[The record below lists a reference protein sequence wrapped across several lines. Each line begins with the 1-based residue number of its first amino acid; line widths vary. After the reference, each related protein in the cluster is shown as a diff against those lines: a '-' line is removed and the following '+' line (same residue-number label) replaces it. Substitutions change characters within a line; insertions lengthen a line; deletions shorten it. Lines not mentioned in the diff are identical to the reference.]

1 MSGGG
6 GDNEV
11 KDTPEQKYLAQVAAE
26 KWNYAQENLA
36 PLENEYMASVDQ
48 MDSESKMSYIRGR
61 TMQAQTQAQSGVQG
75 DLSRGL
81 GQAGINPNSGR
92 FQGDQT
98 GLALDIA
105 EAGGENLGRAQ
116 FEQDNQK
123 IMGLQNVTAIGQGQS
138 GRAQAGLSRM
148 AQESSSDALSDAQNA
163 FNRRSANLQLVG
175 NLAGAGTRY
184 GMEND
189 WFSSSDPSAYSMNT
203 GFGDPGGYF
212 DVTKSTGSNWGLND
226 SIQYQGGF

>member
-6 GDNEV
+6 DNKV
-11 KDTPEQKYLAQVAAE
+11 KDTPEQRYLAQVAAE
-26 KWNYAQENLA
+26 KWNFAQENLA
-36 PLENEYMASVDQ
+36 PLEDEYMASVDA
-48 MDSESKMSYIRGR
+48 MDSEGKMSYIRGR
-61 TMQAQTQAQSGVQG
+61 TMQAQTQAQSQAQG

-81 GQAGINPNSGR
+81 GRAGINPNSGR

-123 IMGLQNVTAIGQGQS
+123 VMGLQNITAIGQGQS

-148 AQESSSDALSDAQNA
+148 AQESSADAINDAQQA
-163 FNRRSANLQLVG
+163 FNRRSANLQLIGTV
-175 NLAGAGTRY
+175 AGAGTRY
-184 GMEND
+184 GMEGMNA
-189 WFSSSDPSAYSMNT
+189 PSTEGYGMNT
-203 GFGDPGGYF
+203 DFNAQPNNFGLDDSSGGFYDYAGGY
-212 DVTKSTGSNWGLND
+212 S
-226 SIQYQGGF
+226 

>member
-1 MSGGG
+1 MAKGGG
-6 GDNEV
+6 GNDIE
-11 KDTPEQKYLAQVAAE
+11 DTPEQRYLAQVAAE
-26 KWNYAQENLA
+26 KWNFAQENLA
-36 PLENEYMASVDQ
+36 PLEDEYMASVDG

-61 TMQAQTQAQSGVQG
+61 TMQAQTQAQSQAQG
-75 DLSRGL
+75 DLAKGL
-81 GQAGINPNSGR
+81 GRAGLNPNSGR

-123 IMGLQNVTAIGQGQS
+123 VMGLQNITAIGQGQS

-148 AQESSSDALSDAQNA
+148 AQESSNDAINDAQQA

-175 NLAGAGTRY
+175 TVAGAGTRY
-184 GMEND
+184 GMESD
-189 WFSSSDPSAYSMNT
+189 WFSTPDATATGMSLPDQPYGMNT
-203 GFGDPGGYF
+203 GANPDGNFYGVGG
-212 DVTKSTGSNWGLND
+212 S
-226 SIQYQGGF
+226 

>member
-1 MSGGG
+1 MSKGGG
-6 GDNEV
+6 NDIE
-11 KDTPEQKYLAQVAAE
+11 DTPEQRYLAQVAAE
-26 KWNYAQENLA
+26 KWNFAQEELA
-36 PLENEYMASVDQ
+36 PLENKYMESVDD

-61 TMQAQTQAQSGVQG
+61 TMQAQTQAQSQAQNELSKGQG
-75 DLSRGL
+75 R
-81 GQAGINPNSGR
+81 AGINPNSGR
-92 FQGDQT
+92 AQGDQT

-148 AQESSSDALSDAQNA
+148 AQESSNDAVSDAKQA

-175 NLAGAGTRY
+175 TVAGAGTRY
-184 GMEND
+184 GLEN
-189 WFSSSDPSAYSMNT
+189 
-203 GFGDPGGYF
+203 
-212 DVTKSTGSNWGLND
+212 NWGLASANKPEQYGMNADFDTGNNRFGLDD
-226 SIQYQGGF
+226 SAGGFYDFAGGY